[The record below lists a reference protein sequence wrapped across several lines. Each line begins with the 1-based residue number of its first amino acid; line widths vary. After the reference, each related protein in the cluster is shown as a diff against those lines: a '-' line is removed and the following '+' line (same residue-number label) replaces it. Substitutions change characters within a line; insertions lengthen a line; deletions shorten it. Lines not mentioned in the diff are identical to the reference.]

1 MQRMK
6 QQKKGIYNL
15 HVSDCSLAVIEPA
28 VSQGQHARQLLHGQR
43 SSADAQQHAHYVTHH
58 SLQEGIGYYL
68 HADDVGITIL

>member
-1 MQRMK
+1 MDETAK
-6 QQKKGIYNL
+6 NGIYNL
-15 HVSDCSLAVIEPA
+15 HVSYCSLAVIEPA
-28 VSQGQHARQLLHGQR
+28 VSQGEHARQLLHGQR